1 MDVIGTRPA
10 SVSHAWGRMPSWLRL
25 MEALSSLL
33 CGPLFGKGHLGRLGF
48 ENAGGCLPPEGG
60 PTTREK
66 SQLKVPPKPMPVTF
80 LLGPLKT
87 PHKKTGV
94 ACVPIPCTFR
104 TNIYHAAGPRSA
116 VWSLVYIV
124 GLSSAPRNPG
134 PIQPRGPPPPWA
146 CSCHVCFCSF
156 LPLSMW
162 IGGPGCLSL
171 GSKCTCRRSWPF
183 TSVHSRKPEL
193 FRSKTSPILNN
204 TPVVCVF
211 LFFLQIS
218 KHSESFCL
226 SKWSKP
232 KLNYKIMVL
241 KLAWM

>member
-1 MDVIGTRPA
+1 MTAKGRDLVSLRPRSRANVEGRAAVANLGLKTLCTPGCTVFLSIKVPLSLLTDMVFGGPRVMDVIGTRPA

-66 SQLKVPPKPMPVTF
+66 SQLKGPPKPMPVTF

-116 VWSLVYIV
+116 V
-124 GLSSAPRNPG
+124 
-134 PIQPRGPPPPWA
+134 
-146 CSCHVCFCSF
+146 
-156 LPLSMW
+156 
-162 IGGPGCLSL
+162 
-171 GSKCTCRRSWPF
+171 
-183 TSVHSRKPEL
+183 
-193 FRSKTSPILNN
+193 
-204 TPVVCVF
+204 
-211 LFFLQIS
+211 
-218 KHSESFCL
+218 
-226 SKWSKP
+226 
-232 KLNYKIMVL
+232 
-241 KLAWM
+241 